1 MQKVWNLKK
10 YDTELIKKIKD
21 TYGVSDIMAKLLIS
35 RNIEFNDIDNFLNG
49 KLDNLID
56 PYKIK
61 DMNKLVERIDKAIKK
76 KEKICI
82 YGDYDV
88 DGITSITIMYKF
100 LTKLGAEVMYYLP
113 DRLLEGYGINN
124 NALDEIKKQ
133 GVSLVITVDCGITA
147 IEEVEHAKE
156 IGLDICITDHHEC
169 AQDLPDA
176 LAIVNPKRKDDTYP
190 FKFLAGVGVAFKTIS
205 AVAKKYNL
213 PEEEYLKYLDIVS
226 IGTISDIVPL
236 VGENRIISKY
246 GLKMMVHTKNIGLKA
261 LIKLVNSKEID
272 SMMVSF
278 GMAPRINACGRM
290 GNASAAVKLLLEND
304 EKRAEQIALELD
316 NLNQER
322 KNVEA
327 VIYDEALDI
336 IKKNELDKKSSIV
349 LYNSS
354 KCFFVKLLDILNL

>member
-205 AVAKKYNL
+205 AIAKKYNL
-213 PEEEYLKYLDIVS
+213 PE
-226 IGTISDIVPL
+226 
-236 VGENRIISKY
+236 
-246 GLKMMVHTKNIGLKA
+246 
-261 LIKLVNSKEID
+261 
-272 SMMVSF
+272 
-278 GMAPRINACGRM
+278 
-290 GNASAAVKLLLEND
+290 
-304 EKRAEQIALELD
+304 
-316 NLNQER
+316 
-322 KNVEA
+322 
-327 VIYDEALDI
+327 
-336 IKKNELDKKSSIV
+336 
-349 LYNSS
+349 
-354 KCFFVKLLDILNL
+354 